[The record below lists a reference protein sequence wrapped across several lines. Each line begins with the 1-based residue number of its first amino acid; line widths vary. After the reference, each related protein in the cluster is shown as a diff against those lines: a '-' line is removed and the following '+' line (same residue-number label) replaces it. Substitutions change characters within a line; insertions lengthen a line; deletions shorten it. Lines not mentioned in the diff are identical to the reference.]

1 MGGREPSG
9 GFYVHGPSPPM
20 ETKLLSWSTSS
31 RWVHRV
37 GEEHFTIIVDGL
49 DENLRLA
56 DGEIVE
62 AILRLAVPILRLV
75 WIWRRLRRDATA
87 ASGDDARHAHVV
99 LGIVIREPQLLV
111 VAVACDQQIHSEA
124 AQ

>member
-1 MGGREPSG
+1 MGGSWPSE

-20 ETKLLSWSTSS
+20 GTKLVSWSTSS

-37 GEEHFTIIVDGL
+37 GEEHFPIIVDGL

-62 AILRLAVPILRLV
+62 AILGLAVPILRLL

-87 ASGDDARHAHVV
+87 ASSDDARHAHVV
-99 LGIVIREPQLLV
+99 LGIVIWEPQLLI
-111 VAVACDQQIHSEA
+111 VAVARDQ
-124 AQ
+124 